1 MFESTVFSIY
11 HCRQLKNVI
20 VVEVLNSLFTITPTL
35 LGNGLLA
42 NVLRVEVVC
51 NLNE

>member
-1 MFESTVFSIY
+1 MACTILADISTLCCHIGMGATTVRAYCFA
-11 HCRQLKNVI
+11 
-20 VVEVLNSLFTITPTL
+20 ITPTL